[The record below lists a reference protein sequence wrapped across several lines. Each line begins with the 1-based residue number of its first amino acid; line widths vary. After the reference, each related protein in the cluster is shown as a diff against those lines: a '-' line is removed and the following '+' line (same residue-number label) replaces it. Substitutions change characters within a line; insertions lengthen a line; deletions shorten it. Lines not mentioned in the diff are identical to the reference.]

1 MKQEPKKRSFWTAGR
16 TALAAAAFA
25 ATALYASSC
34 VSNDTANLTASQNAQ
49 QASNAGKPKV
59 TITSSKP
66 AQGQPQQ
73 LDVVPPVAWDTQIV
87 AVGGGTFRLS
97 DYKDKTVVLDLWA
110 TWCGPCRAEIP
121 HLIEL
126 HKEFG
131 DKGVEV
137 IGLTTEDPNSASEA
151 VADFAKEMKIT
162 YRLGWAR
169 GDVAQAL
176 MNGRPSIPQTFVIAP
191 GGRIITKFLGYSDRI
206 PEAIRAAIKTANEA
220 KTGD

>member
-1 MKQEPKKRSFWTAGR
+1 MNREVKKKSFWTTGR
-16 TALAAAAFA
+16 TALAVLAFA

-34 VSNDTANLTASQNAQ
+34 VSHDTDSLTANQNAQ
-49 QASNAGKPKV
+49 QAADAGKPKV

-66 AQGQPQQ
+66 TPGQPQK
-73 LDVVPPVAWDTQIV
+73 LDVIPAVAWDADIQ
-87 AVGGGTFRLS
+87 AVGGGSFKLS

-131 DKGVEV
+131 GKGVEV
-137 IGLTTEDPNSASEA
+137 IGLTTENPGDAAEA

-191 GGRIITKFLGYSDRI
+191 GGRIITRFLGFRADI
-206 PEAIRAAIKTANEA
+206 GDAIRVAIKTANDA

>member
-1 MKQEPKKRSFWTAGR
+1 MKREVKKKSFWTAGR
-16 TALAAAAFA
+16 MGLAVAVFA
-25 ATALYASSC
+25 TTALYASSC
-34 VSNDTANLTASQNAQ
+34 VSHDTDSLTANQNAQ
-49 QASNAGKPKV
+49 QTADSGKPKV
-59 TITSSKP
+59 TISSSKP
-66 AQGQPQQ
+66 TPGQPPK
-73 LDVVPPVAWDTQIV
+73 LDVIPTVAWDAEIQ
-87 AVGGGTFRLS
+87 AVGGGSFKLS
-97 DYKDKTVVLDLWA
+97 DYKDKTVILDLWA

-126 HKEFG
+126 DKEFG
-131 DKGVEV
+131 GKGVEV
-137 IGLTTEDPNSASEA
+137 IGLTTENPGDAAEA

-162 YRLGWAR
+162 YKLGWAR

-206 PEAIRAAIKTANEA
+206 PDAIRAAIKTANDA

>member
-1 MKQEPKKRSFWTAGR
+1 MKREQKKKSFWTAGR
-16 TALAAAAFA
+16 AVLASAVLA

-34 VSNDTANLTASQNAQ
+34 VSNDTANLTANNNAQ
-49 QASNAGKPKV
+49 SGSKPKV
-59 TITSSKP
+59 TVTSSKP
-66 AQGQPQQ
+66 ASGQQPQLQ
-73 LDVVPPVAWDTQIV
+73 VVPAVAWDAEIP
-87 AVGGGTFRLS
+87 AVGGGSFKLS

-121 HLIEL
+121 HLVEI
-126 HKEFG
+126 HSQYA
-131 DKGVEV
+131 DKNVEV

-151 VADFAKEMKIT
+151 VADFAKEMNINYK
-162 YRLGWAR
+162 LGWAR

-191 GGRIITKFLGYSDRI
+191 GGKIIIKFMGYSDRI
-206 PEAIRAAIKTANEA
+206 PEAIRAAIKTANEP